1 MNRTAFGLI
10 YTGENNPKMRDLTA
24 SRAVAALPFGGRYRC
39 IDFILSNL
47 VHTGISSVGLIA
59 QKNYH
64 SLMDHLGA
72 GKEWDLHRKRE
83 GLFILPP
90 FLTKDSTEPYHGSID
105 AFYGCLGYV
114 RRSPCQYIIVSG
126 SHTIFNTDFTAMMEQ
141 HINTRA
147 DITIMYNED
156 PFFDPEDQNKDLRLY
171 LDGDGRVTSM
181 EYDPYRPGSNNQSC
195 DVFIMDKALF
205 EHLINDAHAR
215 GETHFI
221 RDLLMKKCS
230 ALRIYGWRYNGV
242 VKRLNSVASYFSANM
257 SLLDP
262 AIRNDLFNPRT
273 PIYTKV
279 KDEVSARYGAEASVT
294 NSMLADGCEVYG
306 SVENCILF
314 RGVTIGKGSVVKDSI
329 LLQGTSIGENVR
341 LDHVIMD
348 KGVTV
353 RDGRALA
360 GYDGFPMV
368 IRKNATV

>member
-59 QKNYH
+59 QRNYH

-90 FLTKDSTEPYHGSID
+90 FLTKDNTEPYHGSID
-105 AFYGCLGYV
+105 AFHGCMGYV
-114 RRSPCQYIIVSG
+114 RRSPHQYIIVSG

-141 HINTRA
+141 HIQTRA
-147 DITIMYNED
+147 DITVMYNED
-156 PFFDPEDQNKDLRLY
+156 PYFDSEDQNMDLRLY
-171 LDGDGRVTSM
+171 LDGDGRVTNM
-181 EYDPYRPGSNNQSC
+181 EFDPYRPGSDFQSC
-195 DVFIMDKALF
+195 DVFMMDKALF
-205 EHLINDAHAR
+205 EHLVNDAYAR

-221 RDLLMKKCS
+221 RDVLMKKCS
-230 ALRIYGWRYNGV
+230 TLRVYGWRYDGV
-242 VKRLNSVASYFSANM
+242 VKRLNSVESYFSANM

-262 AIRNDLFNPRT
+262 EVRKDLFNPEA
-273 PIYTKV
+273 PVYTKV
-279 KDEVSARYGAEASVT
+279 KDEVSARYGAEAKT
-294 NSMLADGCEVYG
+294 ANSMLADGCEVYG
-306 SVENCILF
+306 TVENCILF
-314 RGVTIGKGSVVKDSI
+314 RGVTVGRGSVVKDSI
-329 LLQGTSIGENVR
+329 LLQGTEVGENVI
-341 LDHVIMD
+341 LDHVITD
-348 KGVTV
+348 KGVTI
-353 RDGRALA
+353 RDGRSLS

-368 IRKNATV
+368 IRKSATV

>member
-59 QKNYH
+59 QRNYH

-90 FLTKDSTEPYHGSID
+90 FLTKDNTEPYHGSID
-105 AFYGCLGYV
+105 AFHGCMGYV
-114 RRSPCQYIIVSG
+114 RRSPHQYIIVSG

-141 HINTRA
+141 HIQTRA
-147 DITIMYNED
+147 DITVMYNED
-156 PFFDPEDQNKDLRLY
+156 PYFDSEDQNMDLRLY
-171 LDGDGRVTSM
+171 LDGDGRVTNM
-181 EYDPYRPGSNNQSC
+181 EFDPYRPGSDFQSC
-195 DVFIMDKALF
+195 DVFMMDKALF
-205 EHLINDAHAR
+205 EHLVNDAYAR

-221 RDLLMKKCS
+221 RDVLMKKCS
-230 ALRIYGWRYNGV
+230 TLRVYGWRYDGV
-242 VKRLNSVASYFSANM
+242 VKRLNSVESYFSANM

-262 AIRNDLFNPRT
+262 EVRKDLFNPEA
-273 PIYTKV
+273 PVYTKV
-279 KDEVSARYGAEASVT
+279 KDEVSARYGAEAKT
-294 NSMLADGCEVYG
+294 ANSMLADGCEVYG
-306 SVENCILF
+306 TVENCILF
-314 RGVTIGKGSVVKDSI
+314 RGVTVGKGSVVKDSI
-329 LLQGTSIGENVR
+329 LLQGTEVGENVI
-341 LDHVIMD
+341 LDHVITD
-348 KGVTV
+348 KGVTI
-353 RDGRALA
+353 RDGRSLS

-368 IRKNATV
+368 IRKSATV

>member
-59 QKNYH
+59 QRNYH

-90 FLTKDSTEPYHGSID
+90 FLTKDNTEPYHGSID
-105 AFYGCLGYV
+105 AFHGCMGYV
-114 RRSPCQYIIVSG
+114 RRSPHQYIIVSG

-141 HINTRA
+141 HIQTRA
-147 DITIMYNED
+147 DITVMYNED
-156 PFFDPEDQNKDLRLY
+156 PYFDSEDQNMDLRLY
-171 LDGDGRVTSM
+171 LDGDGRVTNM
-181 EYDPYRPGSNNQSC
+181 EFDPYRPGSDFQSC
-195 DVFIMDKALF
+195 DVFMMDKALF
-205 EHLINDAHAR
+205 EHLVNDAYAR

-221 RDLLMKKCS
+221 RDVLMKKCS
-230 ALRIYGWRYNGV
+230 TLRVYGWRYDGV
-242 VKRLNSVASYFSANM
+242 VKRLNSVESYFSANM

-262 AIRNDLFNPRT
+262 EVRKDLFNPEA
-273 PIYTKV
+273 PVYTKV
-279 KDEVSARYGAEASVT
+279 KDEVSARYGAEAKT
-294 NSMLADGCEVYG
+294 ANSMLADGCEVYG
-306 SVENCILF
+306 TVENCILF
-314 RGVTIGKGSVVKDSI
+314 RGVTVGRGSVVKDSI
-329 LLQGTSIGENVR
+329 LLQGTEVGENVI
-341 LDHVIMD
+341 LDHVITD
-348 KGVTV
+348 KGVKI
-353 RDGRALA
+353 RDGRSLS

-368 IRKNATV
+368 IRKSATV